1 MKLED
6 LKIEDETLLENIKKV
21 IASSEDRV
29 RTDYKKKYADYET
42 IKKEN
47 DDFKAE
53 KERAEKI
60 DNAKKALKEKGL
72 PEELAQYFYVE
83 DKGLETSIDDISKVL
98 NSHYYR
104 VDDGFKP
111 SNHVSDKITRE
122 DFNNM
127 DYFARENLL
136 NTNPT
141 LYNSLVNQ
149 K

>member
-53 KERAEKI
+53 KEKAKKI
-60 DNAKKALKEKGL
+60 ESAKKALKNKEL
-72 PEELAQYFYVE
+72 PEELANYIV
-83 DKGLETSIDDISKVL
+83 LEGDEFDTYLDDIAKVL
-98 NSHYYR
+98 NSHYKNA
-104 VDDGFKP
+104 DNSFKP
-111 SNHVSDKITRE
+111 KNHVSDKITRE
-122 DFNNM
+122 QFNKM
-127 DYFARENLL
+127 DYFQRENLL

>member
-1 MKLED
+1 MKLEE
-6 LKIEDETLLENIKKV
+6 LKIEDPTLLENIKKV

-29 RTDYKKKYADYET
+29 RTDYSKRYSDYET

-53 KERAEKI
+53 KEKAKKI
-60 DNAKKALKEKGL
+60 ESAKKALKDKEL
-72 PEELAQYFYVE
+72 PEELANFMVLE
-83 DKGLETSIDDISKVL
+83 DEGFETYIDEISKVL
-98 NSHYYR
+98 SSHYHNA
-104 VDDGFKP
+104 DESFKP
-111 SNHVSDKITRE
+111 KNHFSNKITRE
-122 DFNNM
+122 QFNDM